1 MRELEKIQVEYQKIM
16 ADYIAEQTERNLYI
30 GQNFIRQLI
39 QKRVAPEDVISMHK
53 QAIEEIY
60 PELAKEISHSYDF
73 LIEIMVHFALAL
85 NEHQPLM
92 GQREELQDELVVD
105 KKI

>member
-1 MRELEKIQVEYQKIM
+1 MRKLEKLQMEYKKIM

-39 QKRVAPEDVISMHK
+39 QKRVAPEDVISIHK

-60 PELAKEISHSYDF
+60 PDLAAEISHSYDF
-73 LIEIMVHFALAL
+73 LIEIMVHFALTL
-85 NEHQPLM
+85 NEHQPLIS
-92 GQREELQDELVVD
+92 QREEVQNKLDVD
-105 KKI
+105 TKI

>member
-1 MRELEKIQVEYQKIM
+1 MEYQKIM

-53 QAIEEIY
+53 QAIEEIF
-60 PELAKEISHSYDF
+60 PDLAAEISHSYDF
-73 LIEIMVHFALAL
+73 LIEIMVHFALTL
-85 NEHQPLM
+85 NEHQPIVE
-92 GQREELQDELVVD
+92 QREELRNEMDISE
-105 KKI
+105 KI